1 MKKTQEK
8 ASKEKPKALPIR
20 EQIKES
26 YINYL
31 LTNGK
36 NPASVYVFVNDLEI
50 SETDF
55 YQEFGSFD
63 ALNKE
68 IWNDFIQSTI
78 VTLQQSKE
86 YGDYTA
92 REKLLSFY
100 FTMMEVLKLNRS
112 YVLFSYENNDKK
124 ELLPSFLK
132 KVRTTYLDFINVLIE
147 EGLQTGEMKKRPYI
161 SERYAEAL
169 WLQFLFVIRFWVK
182 DDSKNFEQSDALV
195 EKTVKLTFELLGE
208 SPLDSFIDLAK
219 FLYQNR

>member
-8 ASKEKPKALPIR
+8 LSKELPIR
-20 EQIKES
+20 EQIKDAF
-26 YINYL
+26 INYL

-36 NPASVYVFVNDLEI
+36 NPPSVYVFVNGLGI

-63 ALNKE
+63 ALHKE
-68 IWNDFIQSTI
+68 IWNDFLLTTIQ
-78 VTLQQSKE
+78 TLEQSKE

-100 FTMMEVLKLNRS
+100 FTMMEVLKVNRS
-112 YVLFSYENNDKK
+112 YVLFSYENNEKK

>member
-1 MKKTQEK
+1 MKNTQEK
-8 ASKEKPKALPIR
+8 ASKEKPKKTPIR
-20 EQIKES
+20 AQIKDAF
-26 YINYL
+26 INHL
-31 LTNGK
+31 LTQGK
-36 NPASVYVFVNDLEI
+36 IPPSVYVFANELGI
-50 SETDF
+50 GETDF

-63 ALNKE
+63 ALHKE
-68 IWNDFIQSTI
+68 IWNDFLLTTIQ
-78 VTLQQSKE
+78 TLQQSKE

-100 FTMMEVLKLNRS
+100 FTMMEVLKVNRS

-161 SERYAEAL
+161 SDRYAEAL

-195 EKTVKLTFELLGE
+195 EKTVKITFEILGE

>member
-1 MKKTQEK
+1 MKNTQEK
-8 ASKEKPKALPIR
+8 ASKEKTKKTPIR
-20 EQIKES
+20 AQIKDAF
-26 YINYL
+26 INHL
-31 LTNGK
+31 LTQGK
-36 NPASVYVFVNDLEI
+36 IPPSVYVFANELGI

-63 ALNKE
+63 ALHKE
-68 IWNDFIQSTI
+68 IWNDFLLTTIQ
-78 VTLQQSKE
+78 TLQQSKE

-100 FTMMEVLKLNRS
+100 FTMMEVLKVNRS
-112 YVLFSYENNDKK
+112 YVLFSYENYDKK

-147 EGLQTGEMKKRPYI
+147 EGLQTGKMKKRPYI
-161 SERYAEAL
+161 SDRYAEAL

-195 EKTVKLTFELLGE
+195 EKTVKITFEILGE

>member
-1 MKKTQEK
+1 MKNTQEK
-8 ASKEKPKALPIR
+8 ASKEKTKKTPIR
-20 EQIKES
+20 AQIKDAF
-26 YINYL
+26 INHL
-31 LTNGK
+31 LTQGK
-36 NPASVYVFVNDLEI
+36 IPPSVYVFANELGI

-63 ALNKE
+63 ALHKE
-68 IWNDFIQSTI
+68 IWNDFLLTTIQ
-78 VTLQQSKE
+78 TLQQSKE

-100 FTMMEVLKLNRS
+100 FTMMEVLKVNRS
-112 YVLFSYENNDKK
+112 YVLFSYENYDKK

-161 SERYAEAL
+161 SDRYAEAL

-195 EKTVKLTFELLGE
+195 EKTVKITFEILGE